1 MASKTLVSK
10 YVKLRLITE
19 TFDTPRI
26 VMNLDVQKD
35 YVLLHIFT
43 TFLTCNYTMEKR
55 IPDVHVH
62 CTFVQ
67 VFLVMFQT
75 NCNTIIGQ
83 NTVISS
89 EL

>member
-35 YVLLHIFT
+35 YVLHIFT
-43 TFLTCNYTMEKR
+43 TFLTCNYTMEQ
-55 IPDVHVH
+55 PTPVVHVR
-62 CTFVQ
+62 CTSVQ
-67 VFLVMFQT
+67 VFFYHVPD
-75 NCNTIIGQ
+75 
-83 NTVISS
+83 
-89 EL
+89 